1 MKSQKN
7 IYVYFLLIIGV
18 IILINILSDKFFVRL
33 DFTEDNRYTLSK
45 ATKDI
50 IKSLDEPITVKAY
63 FSEDVPPDV
72 AKTKRDFKELLVE
85 FASVSGGKVVYEFIN
100 PNADEQLEQQAMQA
114 GIQPVIINSR
124 EKDQS
129 VQKKAYLGAVIQKG
143 EQSDIIPF
151 MQPGAAMEYAL
162 SSSIKKLSV
171 SEKPVIGLLQGHGEP
186 TINSMQQVMSSLN
199 ILYQVEPVTLSDT
212 VNLLDKF
219 NTVVIVAPKDSFP
232 QSHLNQLDKYLTD
245 GKNLF
250 MAINKVD
257 GDFST
262 SMGNV
267 VNTGLEGWLKNKG
280 ITIENNFV
288 VDANC
293 ASVQVRQQQGGF
305 SFATNVNFPYLP
317 IISDFAEHPATKGLE
332 AVILQFA
339 SSITFNGDTS
349 IKFVALAKSS
359 KKSGTASAPLYFNI
373 QKQWTENDFPLSG
386 IPVAALFEGKLSG
399 NNSSKLILVS
409 DGNFPVNGEGQQ
421 AQQLQGDNVNLMV
434 NAIDWLSDDT
444 GLIELRT
451 KGVSSRPLDQ
461 IEDGTKATLKWLN
474 FLLPILLIV
483 VYGIFRMQMKR
494 RIKIKRMEEGYV

>member
-18 IILINILSDKFFVRL
+18 IILLNILSDKFFLRL

-50 IKSLDEPITVKAY
+50 IKSLDEPVTVKAY
-63 FSEDVPPDV
+63 FSDDVPPDV

-85 FASVSGGKVVYEFIN
+85 YASISGGKVVYEFIN

-143 EQSDIIPF
+143 ENDDIIPF

-186 TINSMQQVMSSLN
+186 AINAMQQVMSSLN
-199 ILYQVEPVTLSDT
+199 ILYQVETVTLVDST
-212 VNLLDKF
+212 NLLDKF

-232 QSHLNQLDKYLTD
+232 QSHLSQLDKFLAD
-245 GKNLF
+245 GKKLF
-250 MAINKVD
+250 IAINKVD

-280 ITIENNFV
+280 ITVENNFV

-317 IISDFAEHPATKGLE
+317 IISDFAEHPVTKGLE

-349 IKFVALAKSS
+349 IKFIPLAKSS

-386 IPVAALFEGKLSG
+386 IPVAALFEGKLAG
-399 NNSSKLILVS
+399 NNSSKLILIS

-451 KGVSSRPLDQ
+451 KGVTSRPLDQ

-474 FLLPILLIV
+474 FLLPIILIV

>member
-18 IILINILSDKFFVRL
+18 IILLNILSDKFFLRL

-50 IKSLDEPITVKAY
+50 VKSLDEPITVKAY

-85 FASVSGGKVVYEFIN
+85 YASISGGKVVYEFIN
-100 PNADEQLEQQAMQA
+100 PNVDEQLEQQAMQA
-114 GIQPVIINSR
+114 GVQPVIINSR

-143 EQSDIIPF
+143 ENTDIIPF

-171 SEKPVIGLLQGHGEP
+171 SEKPIVGLLQGHGEP
-186 TINSMQQVMSSLN
+186 AINAMQQVMSSLN
-199 ILYQVEPVTLSDT
+199 ILYQVEPITLADT
-212 VNLLDKF
+212 TNVLDKYH
-219 NTVVIVAPKDSFP
+219 TVVIVAPKDSFP
-232 QSHLNQLDKYLTD
+232 QSHLNQLDKFLAD

-250 MAINKVD
+250 IGLNKVD

-280 ITIENNFV
+280 ITVENNFV

-305 SFATNVNFPYLP
+305 SFATNVSFPYLP
-317 IISDFAEHPATKGLE
+317 IISDFADHPVTKGLE

-349 IKFVALAKSS
+349 IKFIPLAKTS

-386 IPVAALFEGKLSG
+386 IPVAALFDGKLVG

-421 AQQLQGDNVNLMV
+421 AMQLQGDNVNLMV

-451 KGVSSRPLDQ
+451 KGVTSRPLDQ

-474 FLLPILLIV
+474 FLLPIILIV

-494 RIKIKRMEEGYV
+494 RIKMKRMEEGYV